1 MKFAPDSQSRARRGK
16 CRMDSGRIE
25 SMEVKLS
32 YLEKTVIE
40 LDALVVEYGRR
51 TERLEETVRQLS
63 KRIVELGTEK
73 DPSMP
78 ASVRPPHY

>member
-1 MKFAPDSQSRARRGK
+1 
-16 CRMDSGRIE
+16 MDSGRMD

-32 YLEKTVIE
+32 YLEKTVGE
-40 LDALVVEYGRR
+40 LDALVIDYGRR

-63 KRIVELGTEK
+63 RRVVELGAEK

-78 ASVRPPHY
+78 AGVRPPHY